1 MTGIEV
7 PSWTSTELDIMR
19 IGLGFVAIKT
29 FSGIQTFRPSGE
41 LRYPVGIARFV
52 DLKWAASR
60 PAVRTIQQGAYVAAL
75 CLAAGL
81 LAPVAL
87 VFLTAAIII
96 EVTFRSSYGAVN
108 HGHHLLAVI
117 LTAQTAAMV
126 VWNAAARW
134 DWNLGVV
141 LADSQQST
149 AAWWTVQ
156 AIVAVYFTSGLSKLI
171 NTGGHWIARAP
182 MLLLSAYERGDT
194 GGMMGPRG
202 QAQARDGVRLAAW
215 FLDRPLLAYC
225 AFAGGVLVELA
236 APIGLLGNVALA
248 AVGLAIIALHK
259 GNRFM
264 LGLPFP
270 EYQLLVLIYLVN
282 VPQILR

>member
-7 PSWTSTELDIMR
+7 PSWSSTSRHHAHRARLRGDQDILR
-19 IGLGFVAIKT
+19 DPDLQALRRAAAPGRHRPLGRSEVGGVA
-29 FSGIQTFRPSGE
+29 
-41 LRYPVGIARFV
+41 
-52 DLKWAASR
+52 

-117 LTAQTAAMV
+117 LTTQTAAMV
-126 VWNAAARW
+126 VWNAAVRGA
-134 DWNLGVV
+134 G
-141 LADSQQST
+141 
-149 AAWWTVQ
+149 
-156 AIVAVYFTSGLSKLI
+156 TSGWCWPTRSR
-171 NTGGHWIARAP
+171 ARPVVDRPGDRRGRLHVRAVEADQHRRP
-182 MLLLSAYERGDT
+182 VGRPLAEPAAIGLRAGDT

-215 FLDRPLLAYC
+215 FRDRPLLTYC
-225 AFAGGVLVELA
+225 AFAGG
-236 APIGLLGNVALA
+236 
-248 AVGLAIIALHK
+248 
-259 GNRFM
+259 
-264 LGLPFP
+264 
-270 EYQLLVLIYLVN
+270 LLVGW
-282 VPQILR
+282 PRRSGSWGSWRSRPWGSRSSPCTRETGS